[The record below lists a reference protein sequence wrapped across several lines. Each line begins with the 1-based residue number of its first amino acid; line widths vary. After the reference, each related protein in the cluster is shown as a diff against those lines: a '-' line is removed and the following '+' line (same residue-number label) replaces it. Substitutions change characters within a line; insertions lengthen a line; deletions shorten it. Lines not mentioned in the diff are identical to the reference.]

1 MKDIKVSIFK
11 NLYKSKDVPYIVSLS
26 KIVERIKNG
35 SSKDSILKIRN
46 AKNKAQKDSHKR
58 NLPSILFAG
67 KFTERNGN
75 GLKQHSGLMVVDFD
89 KYPNEQIMLNH
100 LEELKKINHFVLL
113 FIFT

>member
-46 AKNKAQKDSHKR
+46 AKNKA
-58 NLPSILFAG
+58 
-67 KFTERNGN
+67 
-75 GLKQHSGLMVVDFD
+75 
-89 KYPNEQIMLNH
+89 
-100 LEELKKINHFVLL
+100 
-113 FIFT
+113 